1 MTSPAAGRLYTL
13 GMGPGDPELLTL
25 KAARILGRVP
35 VIAYFAK
42 AGRRGHARTLAE
54 GHLRADVEELRFDY
68 PVTVEIPH
76 DDDRYVDAMT
86 GCYDAAAETIAER
99 LMAGQDVALL
109 CEGDPFFY
117 GSSMY
122 LFDRL
127 RGRFAQ
133 EIVPGIPGM
142 VGCWAAAQVP
152 MTHGDDVLAVLP
164 GTMAEDALE
173 AALAGAQAAVVMKLG
188 RNLPKV
194 RRVLARLGR
203 EGRAVYVE
211 RGTMAA
217 ARIVP
222 LLELDEA
229 PAPYFSMLLIP
240 GRAGRR

>member
-1 MTSPAAGRLYTL
+1 MTTLATGRLYTL

-25 KAARILGRVP
+25 KAARILGQVP

-42 AGRRGHARTLAE
+42 AGQRGHARTLAE
-54 GHLRADVEELRFDY
+54 GHLRPETVELRFDY
-68 PVTVEIPH
+68 PVTVEMSH
-76 DDDRYVDAMT
+76 NDDRYVDAMT
-86 GCYDAAAETIAER
+86 ACYDAAAETIAGR
-99 LMAGQDVALL
+99 LAEGEDVALL

-127 RGRFAQ
+127 RERFAQ

-142 VGCWAAAQVP
+142 VGCWAAAQLP

-164 GTMAEDALE
+164 GTMEETALE
-173 AALAGAQAAVVMKLG
+173 AALQGAQAAVVMKLG

-194 RRVLARLGR
+194 RRVLERLGR
-203 EGRAVYVE
+203 TDRAVYVE

-217 ARIVP
+217 ARILP
-222 LLELDEA
+222 LTEMAGA
-229 PAPYFSMLLIP
+229 PAPYFSMILIP
-240 GRAGRR
+240 GRQGRR